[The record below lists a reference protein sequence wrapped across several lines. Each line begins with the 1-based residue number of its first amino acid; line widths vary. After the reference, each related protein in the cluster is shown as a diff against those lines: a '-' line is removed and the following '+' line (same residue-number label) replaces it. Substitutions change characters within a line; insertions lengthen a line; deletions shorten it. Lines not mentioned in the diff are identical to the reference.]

1 MLNKSIYFTYT
12 ILAALILVVLLTA
25 CDQNQPEK
33 KVLSEKE
40 MIERGKYLIT
50 AGGCHDC
57 HSPKVFGPQGPKIDE
72 TKILSGHPAEM
83 QLAEFDPAILE
94 PGKYILFTQDVT
106 AAIGPWGASFAANL
120 TPDNETGI
128 GTWQPEMFINA
139 LRTGK
144 HLGAGRPI
152 LPPMPWEMI
161 GKLTDEDLQAMFA
174 YLKSIPPIKNK
185 VPDPKPLDQ
194 LLSSK

>member
-1 MLNKSIYFTYT
+1 LNKSIYFTYT
-12 ILAALILVVLLTA
+12 LLVALILVVLLTA
-25 CDQNQPEK
+25 CNQNQPEK
-33 KVLSEKE
+33 KTLSEAE

-72 TKILSGHPAEM
+72 TKILSGYPEGM
-83 QLAEFDPAILE
+83 KLAEFDPAVLE
-94 PGKYILFTQDVT
+94 PGKYVLLTQDAT
-106 AAIGPWGASFAANL
+106 AAVGPWGASFAANL

-128 GTWQPEMFINA
+128 GTWQPDMFINA

-152 LPPMPWEMI
+152 LPPMPWQML
-161 GKLTDEDLQAMFA
+161 GKLTDEDLRSMFA
-174 YLKSIPPIKNK
+174 YLKSLPPIKNK
-185 VPDPKPLDQ
+185 VPEPVPLDK

>member
-1 MLNKSIYFTYT
+1 MLNKSIYFTYAM
-12 ILAALILVVLLTA
+12 LAALVFVVLLTA
-25 CDQNQPEK
+25 CNQTQPEK

-40 MIERGKYLIT
+40 MIEKGKYLIT

-72 TKILSGHPAEM
+72 TRILSGHPAEM

-152 LPPMPWEMI
+152 LPPMPWEMV

-174 YLKSIPPIKNK
+174 YLKSIPPVKNR

>member
-12 ILAALILVVLLTA
+12 LSAALILVVFLTA
-25 CDQNQPEK
+25 CNQNQPEK

-40 MIERGKYLIT
+40 MIERGKYLVT

-152 LPPMPWEMI
+152 LPPMPWEMV
-161 GKLTDEDLQAMFA
+161 GKLTDEDLKAIFA

-194 LLSSK
+194 LLSSR

>member
-1 MLNKSIYFTYT
+1 MLAVLT
-12 ILAALILVVLLTA
+12 LVVLLTA

-40 MIERGKYLIT
+40 MIERGKYLVT

-57 HSPKVFGPQGPKIDE
+57 HSPKVFGPEGPKIDE

-83 QLAEFDPAILE
+83 KLAEFDPAILE
-94 PGKYILFTQDVT
+94 PGKYLLFTQDVT

-128 GTWQPEMFINA
+128 GTWQSEMFINA

-152 LPPMPWEMI
+152 LPPMPWQMI

>member
-1 MLNKSIYFTYT
+1 MFNKSIYFTYAM
-12 ILAALILVVLLTA
+12 LAALVFVVLLTA
-25 CDQNQPEK
+25 CNQTQPEK

-72 TKILSGHPAEM
+72 TRILSGHPAEM

-152 LPPMPWEMI
+152 LPPMPWEMV

-174 YLKSIPPIKNK
+174 YLKSIPPVKNK

>member
-12 ILAALILVVLLTA
+12 ILAALVFVVLLTA
-25 CDQNQPEK
+25 CDQTQPEK

-128 GTWQPEMFINA
+128 GTWQPDMFINA

>member
-1 MLNKSIYFTYT
+1 MLNKSIYFTYAM
-12 ILAALILVVLLTA
+12 LAALVFVVLLTA
-25 CDQNQPEK
+25 CYQIQPEK

-72 TKILSGHPAEM
+72 TRILSGHPAEM
-83 QLAEFDPAILE
+83 QLAEFDPTILE

-152 LPPMPWEMI
+152 LPPMPWEMV

-174 YLKSIPPIKNK
+174 YLKSIPPVKNR

>member
-1 MLNKSIYFTYT
+1 MLNKSIYFAYT
-12 ILAALILVVLLTA
+12 MLAALILAVLLTA
-25 CDQNQPEK
+25 CNQNQPEK
-33 KVLSEKE
+33 KVLSQQE
-40 MIERGKYLIT
+40 MIERGKYLVT

-83 QLAEFDPAILE
+83 KLAEFDPAILE
-94 PGKYILFTQDVT
+94 PGKYVLFTQDVT

-128 GTWQPEMFINA
+128 GTWQPDMFINA

-161 GKLTDEDLQAMFA
+161 GKLTDEDLKAMFA

-194 LLSSK
+194 LLSSN

>member
-1 MLNKSIYFTYT
+1 MLNKSIYFTYAM
-12 ILAALILVVLLTA
+12 LAALVFVVLLTA
-25 CDQNQPEK
+25 CNQTQPEK

-152 LPPMPWEMI
+152 LPPMPWEMV

-174 YLKSIPPIKNK
+174 YLKSIPPVKNK